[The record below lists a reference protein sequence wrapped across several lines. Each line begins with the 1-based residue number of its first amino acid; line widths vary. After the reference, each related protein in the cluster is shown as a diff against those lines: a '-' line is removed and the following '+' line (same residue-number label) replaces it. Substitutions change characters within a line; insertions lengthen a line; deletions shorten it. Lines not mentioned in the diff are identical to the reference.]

1 MLLVPLWTSLLQN
14 ILTDLDIIRA
24 GEDTIRAVQDF

>member
-1 MLLVPLWTSLLQN
+1 MLLVPLWTSLLRN